1 MARNVALLRWYLVM
15 NGLEELRLFF
25 KSLTSVLRINMSER
39 LMVQVLKTTDTMS
52 MTKTSANVIL
62 CLLVFIDIG

>member
-1 MARNVALLRWYLVM
+1 MARSVALLRWYLVM